1 MQVLVSSKNFVVTK
15 ALRKFAQEQ
24 AEKVVRLSDHIIKI
38 RVFLESVE
46 KKSNDPAA
54 NQARVVVEIPGT
66 DIAVE
71 KQATDMYEAVL
82 KAFEVAQ
89 RHVRK
94 HHEKIQT
101 KRRKAKHLEDEIE
114 LE

>member
-1 MQVLVSSKNFVVTK
+1 MQVLVSSKNFVVTE

-24 AEKVVRLSDHIIKI
+24 ADKILRLSNQVIKT

-54 NQARVVVEIPGT
+54 NQARVVVEIPGA

-71 KQATDMYEAVL
+71 KQAVDMYEAVL
-82 KAFEVAQ
+82 KAFEVAL

-94 HHEKIQT
+94 HHEKRQT
-101 KRRKAKHLEDEIE
+101 KRRKAKKQADKIE
-114 LE
+114 LD